1 MGIDALTTLVNRMSG
16 YDFRDAC
23 EAGDL
28 DKVKGLIKS
37 IDVNE
42 TDEYGYTG
50 LHLAAE
56 HGHMKVVEEL
66 MAAGAKL
73 DPLVFDSYYLPVHL
87 AINKGH
93 TDIAKKLINAGCKI
107 NELIYMGACC
117 GPIHLSIMKENME
130 IFNLLLEKK
139 CDLNLCDEVNGNSP
153 LMLATSLNM
162 LDIVKRLIKEG
173 ADVGLADWNSK
184 TPLHIAAANGFGDVA
199 KLLVE
204 NKADVKAEDENGK
217 TAEQIADDIK
227 EEEMAAFLKACAS
240 GKIPAKAPA
249 AKVREQRE
257 FREVIPLE
265 GCGEGCAVPE

>member
-1 MGIDALTTLVNRMSG
+1 MGTDCPAREQRMSG

-37 IDVNE
+37 VDINE

-56 HGHMKVVEEL
+56 HGHLKVVEEL
-66 MAAGAKL
+66 MAGGAKL

-117 GPIHLSIMKENME
+117 GPIHLSIMK
-130 IFNLLLEKK
+130 
-139 CDLNLCDEVNGNSP
+139 
-153 LMLATSLNM
+153 
-162 LDIVKRLIKEG
+162 
-173 ADVGLADWNSK
+173 
-184 TPLHIAAANGFGDVA
+184 
-199 KLLVE
+199 
-204 NKADVKAEDENGK
+204 
-217 TAEQIADDIK
+217 
-227 EEEMAAFLKACAS
+227 ACAA

-249 AKVREQRE
+249 AKVRE
-257 FREVIPLE
+257 
-265 GCGEGCAVPE
+265 